1 MDQEMLSMMQD
12 YASTAVDSAGV
23 AELGTSFLGMVA
35 SMLMGMMMFVVAV
48 YVVIAIANWK
58 LFSKAG
64 EDGWKA
70 LIPVYN
76 TIVLFKIAGITPW
89 LILGYFAAVI
99 PGIGALVC
107 LGITIYAY
115 AKLAK
120 AFGQGVGF
128 TIGLILLN
136 PIFTLILAFGKA
148 EYQLN
153 KQ

>member
-1 MDQEMLSMMQD
+1 MEQEMLSMMQD
-12 YASTAVDSAGV
+12 YASTAVDSAEV
-23 AELGTSFLGMVA
+23 AKLGSSLFGMAA
-35 SMLMGMMMFVVAV
+35 SMIMGMMMFAFAIGIIMI
-48 YVVIAIANWK
+48 IADWK
-58 LFSKAG
+58 IFSKAG
-64 EDGWKA
+64 EKGWKS
-70 LIPVYN
+70 LIPIYN

-115 AKLAK
+115 AKLAQ

-136 PIFTLILAFGKA
+136 PIFILILAFGKA

-153 KQ
+153 K